1 MASIFRPT
9 YSLPIPADAEH
20 FTIKGECHARWVGK
34 NGNKLSGPVT
44 KNKKSILVESKT
56 YYVRYRDQNGREKK
70 IKGYEDKMATEA
82 LARKIQTRI
91 DRIKIGLVEEEEI
104 EAAESSV
111 MELINLYIADL
122 NRRDSSLNHQ
132 KIVKSSLRRVAK
144 ALAWHRINDIK
155 IDAINRYLGSLRG
168 DKKNGIGPSTYNHY
182 IRILKAFSQWLYRSK
197 RSSSHILRD
206 LAVINEQTD
215 TRIVRRSISQ
225 EELDKLIMMT
235 QEAPRSGRHSREK
248 LSSLQRAMLY
258 RIASLTG
265 FRASEL
271 ASLTPESFNWEA
283 DPPYVQVES
292 KKAKNRKLV
301 PIPILNDLDFHCG
314 HWIRSQKP
322 GSPLFPGSWAK
333 RRHAAT
339 MLRSDL
345 KRAGIEFETKDGRF
359 DFHALRA
366 QFVTSLIQK
375 NLNPAIVQRM
385 ARLSSLN
392 LLTKHYTKLNLKSLK
407 DAVDGSSS

>member
-1 MASIFRPT
+1 MASVFRPSYT
-9 YSLPIPADAEH
+9 IPIPSGAEYL
-20 FTIKGECHARWVGK
+20 TIKGAVHARWTKKDQGK
-34 NGNKLSGPVT
+34 ISGPVT
-44 KNKKSILVESKT
+44 KNKKSILVKSKK
-56 YYVRYRDQNGREKK
+56 YYVRYRDENGLEKK
-70 IKGYEDKMATEA
+70 EVGFEDKMATEE

-91 DRIKIGLVEEEEI
+91 DRIKSGLVVEEEI
-104 EAAESSV
+104 KSS
-111 MELINLYIADL
+111 ELSLTQLVDLYIDDL
-122 NRRDSSLNHQ
+122 HRRDTSPDHQ
-132 KIVKSSLRRVAK
+132 KIVKWTLMKTIDGCQLRSLRDIKLETINYYLSSLR
-144 ALAWHRINDIK
+144 
-155 IDAINRYLGSLRG
+155 GG
-168 DKKNGIGPSTYNHY
+168 KKQGIGPSTYNHY
-182 IRILKAFSQWLYRSK
+182 IRTLKAFSQWLHKTK
-197 RSSSHILRD
+197 RVASHILKD
-206 LAVINEQTD
+206 LSLINEQTD
-215 TRIVRRSISQ
+215 TRIIRRSISQ
-225 EELDKLIMMT
+225 EELDHLIST
-235 QEAPRSGRHSREK
+235 TRYSPRSGRHSREK
-248 LSSLQRAMLY
+248 LSSLQRSMLY

-283 DPPYVQVES
+283 DPPYVQVGS

-301 PIPILNDLDFHCG
+301 PIPILDDLDFHCG
-314 HWIRSQKP
+314 HWIRSQSP

-333 RRHAAT
+333 RRHAAA

-407 DAVDGSSS
+407 DAVDGTSS